1 MAANAGQRKH
11 QIVIVGGGAGG
22 LSVASAALNQR
33 PGLDIAVIEPSESH
47 YYQPAWTLVGGGA
60 YDIDATQRAEA
71 DCMPRQAHWI
81 KQRVA
86 TFEPDHNQVTLED
99 GSTVGYDYLVTA
111 AGIQLDWGKIEG
123 LEATLGKNGVTS
135 NYSFELAPYTW
146 ECIRNFRGGKA
157 LFTYPATPIKC
168 AGAPQKIL
176 YLAADHFRRNGI
188 KADVHFC
195 TAGNAMFGVPFYSE
209 ALDQVMA
216 YYGAAPDYKHNLVAV
231 DGPHKKAIFEVGDD
245 KKRVAVDFDMIHVVP
260 PQSPPDFIKTSPL
273 ANEAGWVAVN
283 AGTLRHDKYANVF
296 GLGDCTS
303 TPNSKTAAAVRAQSR
318 VLVPNLLAVI
328 DGEEPAQVYDGYAS
342 CPLTTS
348 KGKMMLAEFV
358 YGGKITPSFPADPR
372 VPRRTYWWMK
382 TTLLPKMYWD
392 MVQGRPGPDWHA
404 EREFPKALPA
414 IQP

>member
-1 MAANAGQRKH
+1 MGHQTKH

-22 LSVASAALNQR
+22 LSVASAVLKQR
-33 PGLDIAVIEPSESH
+33 PELDIAIVEPSESH

-60 YDIDATQRAEA
+60 YDIKATRRAEA

-81 KQRVA
+81 KQRVVS
-86 TFEPDHNQVTLED
+86 FEPDQNQVTLED
-99 GSTVGYDYLVTA
+99 GSALGYEFLVVA
-111 AGIQLDWGKIEG
+111 AGIQLDWHKIEG
-123 LEATLGKNGVTS
+123 LQETLGKNGVTS

-188 KADVHFC
+188 SADMHFC

-216 YYGAAPDYKHNLVAV
+216 SYGAKPEYKHNLVAI
-231 DGPHKKAIFEVGDD
+231 DGPNKKATFEVGDD
-245 KKRVAVDFDMIHVVP
+245 KQRSTVDFDMIHVAP
-260 PQSPPDFIKTSPL
+260 PQSAPDFIKTSPL

-283 AGTLRHDKYANVF
+283 AGTLRHDNYGNVF

-318 VLVPNLLAVI
+318 VVASNLIATI
-328 DGEEPAQVYDGYAS
+328 DGKEPVQIYDGYAS

-348 KGKMMLAEFV
+348 KGKMMLAEFL
-358 YGGKITPSFPADPR
+358 YGGKIAPSFPADPR
-372 VPRRTYWWMK
+372 VPRRTYWWIK
-382 TTLLPKMYWD
+382 TTLLPKIYWD
-392 MVQGRPGPDWHA
+392 MIDGRPGPDWHT
-404 EREFPKALPA
+404 ERDFPKKLPT
-414 IQP
+414 IHP